1 MAEPYQSPVSTLERS
16 GRIALDT
23 GHGASHLF
31 NSYIASVTAEAGC
44 RADALKHVRTKP
56 PGVFAVPVAG
66 SCGAEI
72 RTPRITLSLGQHSQE
87 LNH

>member
-1 MAEPYQSPVSTLERS
+1 M
-16 GRIALDT
+16 
-23 GHGASHLF
+23 HLF
-31 NSYIASVTAEAGC
+31 NSYIAFATIAPD
-44 RADALKHVRTKP
+44 RRPDALKHVRSKP
-56 PGVFAVPVAG
+56 PSVFAIPVAG